1 MRCHSRTPSPPP
13 PPDPRILKLDLTRE
27 LYKEGFLVWGKV
39 QGYSYWPGIV
49 TVDPID
55 ALTVKFRENTNLKCA
70 DEPLSHVHFL
80 GYDNQ
85 RAWLPGESH
94 VQQNHIKKDI
104 HSMVPNT
111 RHHS

>member
-1 MRCHSRTPSPPP
+1 M
-13 PPDPRILKLDLTRE
+13 
-27 LYKEGFLVWGKV
+27 YKEGFLVWGKV

-94 VQQNHIKKDI
+94 VPTRISKTLKTRQKGLQSNCAPIL
-104 HSMVPNT
+104 SMFYFGFFAGI
-111 RHHS
+111 S